1 MTVTDIDGFALGTG
15 QTGVALMRVFITGAS
30 GWIGSAVT
38 DELLANGHEVVGL
51 ARSDESAAALTAK
64 GATVQRGDLDDLA
77 SLRAGTEGVDA
88 VIHLAN
94 KHDFAN
100 QAVSNLAER
109 NAVETL
115 GDALAGSNHVFLIA
129 SGVPGQR
136 GRAGLET
143 DVSEAVGLESPRGG
157 SENLALEYSSKGV
170 ISGAVRF
177 APTVHGV
184 GDNGFSAVLT
194 QIAKDKGVAGY
205 VGDGANRWPAVHRS
219 DAARLVRLG
228 LENAEPNA
236 ILHAMGEEGIPTR
249 EIAEA
254 IGRSLG
260 VPTRSIAPDDVMS
273 HFGWLGM
280 FFSFDIPTSS
290 ALTQAKYGWT
300 PSGPTLIE
308 DLDAGVYAANVR

>member
-1 MTVTDIDGFALGTG
+1 
-15 QTGVALMRVFITGAS
+15 MRVFITGAS

-38 DELLANGHEVVGL
+38 DELLANGNQVVGL
-51 ARSDESAAALTAK
+51 ARSDESAASLAAK
-64 GATVQRGDLDDLA
+64 GATVQRGDLDDLD
-77 SLRAGTEGVDA
+77 SLRAGAEGMDA

-109 NAVETL
+109 NAVQTL
-115 GDALAGSNHVFLIA
+115 GDALEGSGRVFLIA

-143 DVSEAVGLESPRGG
+143 DVSDQFGLESARGG

-170 ISGAVRF
+170 VSGAVRF

-184 GDNGFSAVLT
+184 GDKGFMSVLT
-194 QIAKDKGVAGY
+194 NIARAKGVAGY

-228 LENAEPNA
+228 LEQASPGA
-236 ILHAMGEEGIPTR
+236 VLHAMGEEGIPTR
-249 EIAEA
+249 DIAEA

-260 VPTRSIAPDDVMS
+260 VPAQSIAPDDVME
-273 HFGWLGM
+273 HFGWIGI
-280 FFSFDIPTSS
+280 FFRFDIPTSS
-290 ALTQAKYGWT
+290 AATQAKYGWT
-300 PSGPTLIE
+300 PSGSNLLE
-308 DLDAGVYAANVR
+308 DLNAGVYAH

>member
-1 MTVTDIDGFALGTG
+1 
-15 QTGVALMRVFITGAS
+15 MRVFITGAS

-38 DELLANGHEVVGL
+38 DELLAAGNEVVGL
-51 ARSDESAAALTAK
+51 ARSDASAASLEAK

-77 SLRAGTEGVDA
+77 SLRAGAEGADA

-100 QAVSNLAER
+100 QDASNLAER

-115 GDALAGSNHVFLIA
+115 GDALEGSNRIFLIA
-129 SGVPGQR
+129 SGVPGMR
-136 GRAGLET
+136 GRPGLET
-143 DVSEAVGLESPRGG
+143 DVSENIGLESARGG
-157 SENLALEYSSKGV
+157 SEHLALSYAERGV

-184 GDNGFSAVLT
+184 GDEGFTAMLAS
-194 QIAKDKGVAGY
+194 IARAKGIAGY
-205 VGDGANRWPAVHRS
+205 PGDGANRWPAVHRS

-228 LENAEPNA
+228 LEQAAPGA
-236 ILHAMGEEGIPTR
+236 ILHAMGEEGISTR
-249 EIAEA
+249 TIAEA
-254 IGRSLG
+254 IGRSLNLP
-260 VPTRSIAPDDVMS
+260 VQSIAPEDVRA

-290 ALTQAKYGWT
+290 ALTQERYGWT
-300 PSGPTLIE
+300 PSGPTLVE
-308 DLDAGVYAANVR
+308 DLDNGVYSG

>member
-1 MTVTDIDGFALGTG
+1 
-15 QTGVALMRVFITGAS
+15 MRVFITGAS

-38 DELLANGHEVVGL
+38 DELLANGHEVVGM
-51 ARSDESAAALTAK
+51 ARSDESAASLAAK
-64 GATVQRGDLDDLA
+64 GATVQRGDLDDLD
-77 SLRAGTEGVDA
+77 SLKAGAENVDA
-88 VIHLAN
+88 VVHLAN

-109 NAVETL
+109 NAVQTL
-115 GDALAGSNHVFLIA
+115 GDALEGSGRIFLIA

-143 DVSEAVGLESPRGG
+143 DTSEAFGLESPRGG
-157 SENLALEYSSKGV
+157 SENLALEYSQKGV
-170 ISGAVRF
+170 LSGAVRF

-184 GDNGFSAVLT
+184 GDHGFTAALT

-205 VGDGANRWPAVHRS
+205 PGEGTNHWAAVHIL

-228 LENAEPNA
+228 LEQAEPGA
-236 ILHAMGEEGIPTR
+236 ILHAMGEEGITSR

-260 VPTRSIAPDDVMS
+260 VPAQSIAPDDVMG

-280 FFSFDIPTSS
+280 FFSWDIPTSS
-290 ALTQAKYGWT
+290 EATQAKYGWK
-300 PSGPTLIE
+300 PVGPTLIE
-308 DLDAGVYAANVR
+308 ELDAGVYSHAVG

>member
-1 MTVTDIDGFALGTG
+1 
-15 QTGVALMRVFITGAS
+15 MRVFITGAS
-30 GWIGSAVT
+30 GWIGSAT
-38 DELLANGHEVVGL
+38 SDELLAHGHEVVGL

-64 GATVQRGDLDDLA
+64 GAIVQRGDLDDLA
-77 SLRAGTEGVDA
+77 SLRAGAENADA

-115 GDALAGSNHVFLIA
+115 GDALAGSGRIFLVA

-157 SENLALEYSSKGV
+157 SENLALDYSDKGV

-184 GDNGFSAVLT
+184 GDHGFMATLT
-194 QIAKDKGVAGY
+194 SIARDKGVAGY
-205 VGDGANRWPAVHRS
+205 VGDGSTRWPAVHRL

-228 LENAEPNA
+228 LEDASPRA

-249 EIAEA
+249 EIAQA

-260 VPTRSIAPDDVMS
+260 IPSRSITPDDVMA
-273 HFGWLGM
+273 HFGWIGM

-290 ALTQAKYGWT
+290 ALTRARYGWA
-300 PSGPTLIE
+300 PTRPGLIE
-308 DLDAGVYAANVR
+308 ELDAGVYAR

>member
-1 MTVTDIDGFALGTG
+1 
-15 QTGVALMRVFITGAS
+15 MRVFITGAS

-51 ARSDESAAALTAK
+51 ARSDESAASLTAK
-64 GATVQRGDLDDLA
+64 GATVQRGDLDDLS
-77 SLRAGTEGVDA
+77 SLKAGAEGVDA

-109 NAVETL
+109 NAVQTL
-115 GDALAGSNHVFLIA
+115 GDVLEGSGKVFLIA

-143 DVSEAVGLESPRGG
+143 DVSENVGLESARGG
-157 SENLALEYSSKGV
+157 SENLAVSFADKGV
-170 ISGAVRF
+170 NAGAVRF
-177 APTVHGV
+177 APTVHGA
-184 GDNGFSAVLT
+184 GDNGFMAALVG
-194 QIAKDKGVAGY
+194 IAKAKGVAGY
-205 VGDGANRWPAVHRS
+205 PGEGLNRWPAVHRS

-228 LENAEPNA
+228 LEQATPGA
-236 ILHAMGEEGIPTR
+236 ILHAMGEEGIPSKT
-249 EIAEA
+249 IAEA
-254 IGRSLG
+254 IGRSTGLP
-260 VPTRSIAPDDVMS
+260 VQSIAPDDVMA

-300 PSGPTLIE
+300 PSGPTLLE
-308 DLDAGVYAANVR
+308 DLDAGVYNV

>member
-1 MTVTDIDGFALGTG
+1 
-15 QTGVALMRVFITGAS
+15 MRVFITGAS

-51 ARSDESAAALTAK
+51 ARSDESAALLTAK

-77 SLRAGTEGVDA
+77 SLRAGAEGVDA

-109 NAVETL
+109 NAVQAL
-115 GDALAGSNHVFLIA
+115 GDALEGSNRVFLIA

-143 DVSEAVGLESPRGG
+143 DASDNHGLDSARGG

-184 GDNGFSAVLT
+184 GDNGFMSVLSN
-194 QIAKDKGVAGY
+194 IAREKGVAGY

-228 LENAEPNA
+228 LEQATPGA
-236 ILHAMGEEGIPTR
+236 VLHAMGEEGIPTR

-254 IGRSLG
+254 IGSSLG
-260 VPTRSIAPDDVMS
+260 VPAKSIAPDDVMA
-273 HFGWLGM
+273 HFGWIGM

-290 ALTQAKYGWT
+290 AATQAKYGWT
-300 PSGPTLIE
+300 PSGPTLLD
-308 DLDAGVYAANVR
+308 DLNAGVYAKPVVE

>member
-1 MTVTDIDGFALGTG
+1 
-15 QTGVALMRVFITGAS
+15 MRVFITGAS

-38 DELLANGHEVVGL
+38 DELIANGHEVVGL
-51 ARSDESAAALTAK
+51 ARSNESAASLTAK
-64 GATVQRGDLDDLA
+64 GATVQRGDLDDLD
-77 SLRAGTEGVDA
+77 SLRAGAEMVDA

-115 GDALAGSNHVFLIA
+115 GDALERSNRVFLIA

-143 DVSEAVGLESPRGG
+143 DESQNIGLESARGG
-157 SENLALEYSSKGV
+157 SEHLALSYSHRGV
-170 ISGAVRF
+170 IPGAVRF

-184 GDNGFSAVLT
+184 GDNGFMSVLT
-194 QIAKDKGVAGY
+194 NIARAKGIAGY

-228 LENAEPNA
+228 LEQATPGA
-236 ILHAMGEEGIPTR
+236 VLHAMGEEGISTL

-260 VPTRSIAPDDVMS
+260 VPAQSIAPDDVMA
-273 HFGWLGM
+273 HFGWIGM

-290 ALTQAKYGWT
+290 AATQAKYGWT
-300 PSGPTLIE
+300 PSGPTLLE
-308 DLDAGVYAANVR
+308 ELNAGVYAR

>member
-1 MTVTDIDGFALGTG
+1 MTVTDIDRLTPVVE

-38 DELLANGHEVVGL
+38 DELLAAGHDVVGM
-51 ARSDESAAALTAK
+51 ARSDASAAAVTAK
-64 GATVQRGDLDDLA
+64 GATLQRGDLDDLD

-115 GDALAGSNHVFLIA
+115 GDALEGSGRVFLIA

-136 GRAGLET
+136 GRVGLET
-143 DVSEAVGLESPRGG
+143 DVSEAFGLESPRGG
-157 SENLALEYSSKGV
+157 SENLALSYADRGV
-170 ISGAVRF
+170 IAGTVRF
-177 APTVHGV
+177 APTVHGA
-184 GDNGFSAVLT
+184 GDHGFMAALVA
-194 QIAKDKGVAGY
+194 IARDKGIAGY
-205 VGDGANRWPAVHRS
+205 PGDGANRWPAVHRS

-228 LENAEPNA
+228 LEQATPGA
-236 ILHAMGEEGIPTR
+236 VLHAMGEEGIPSRT
-249 EIAEA
+249 IAEA
-254 IGRSLG
+254 IGRGLDLP
-260 VPTRSIAPDDVMS
+260 VQSIAPDDVMA
-273 HFGWLGM
+273 HFGWLGL

-290 ALTQAKYGWT
+290 VLTQERYGWT
-300 PSGPTLIE
+300 PSGP
-308 DLDAGVYAANVR
+308 